1 MSLTESKIHPLHGAF
16 IPNGK
21 RFGYKIRMQ
30 FNNTPLVIDRK
41 NFTSKTV
48 SAYIDNDLDG
58 QTG

>member
-1 MSLTESKIHPLHGAF
+1 M
-16 IPNGK
+16 PNVK
-21 RFGYKIRMQ
+21 RFGYKIQMQ